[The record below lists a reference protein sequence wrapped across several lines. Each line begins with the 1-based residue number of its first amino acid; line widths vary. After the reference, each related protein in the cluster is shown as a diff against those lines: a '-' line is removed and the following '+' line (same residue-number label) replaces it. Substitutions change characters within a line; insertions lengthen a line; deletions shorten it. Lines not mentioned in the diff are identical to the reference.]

1 MNGSDSPITTISV
14 SRMLL
19 LARTRRPW
27 KVHEPTRS
35 NSFRQ
40 IQEGCDS
47 TSGRITFLIG
57 RNRGRARRPQVMVK
71 PPSTASVWPVT

>member
-1 MNGSDSPITTISV
+1 MK
-14 SRMLL
+14 R
-19 LARTRRPW
+19 
-27 KVHEPTRS
+27 TRS

-47 TSGRITFLIG
+47 TSGRITFPIG
-57 RNRGRARRPQVMVK
+57 QNAAERDPQVMVK

>member
-1 MNGSDSPITTISV
+1 MNGSDSTITTISV
-14 SRMLL
+14 SRMVL

-27 KVHEPTRS
+27 RSMKRARS

-40 IQEGCDS
+40 IQEGRS
-47 TSGRITFLIG
+47 SSSGRITYPIG
-57 RNRGRARRPQVMVK
+57 QNAAERDSQVMVK